1 MAVSFDL
8 FGTLVSVD
16 MPETPSTA
24 VASEL
29 SACGVS
35 VPSDFADAYREVHVE
50 TPDGAEASL
59 SAHVDAA
66 LASRGV
72 DAAAETVDRAVVDA
86 FDPAVDLRDGALSA
100 IESAADRGAVGL
112 CSNCSVPGLV
122 ERTLDQAGLDN
133 SFDAVVSSVD
143 CGWRKPDTRIFERLA
158 SNLDVEPESIVHVGD
173 STETDG
179 GIEAVGGTYV
189 DVAETP
195 LSKLPEQL
203 ETKL

>member
-1 MAVSFDL
+1 MAISFDL
-8 FGTLVSVD
+8 FGTLVAVD
-16 MPETPSTA
+16 MPERPSIA

-29 SACGVS
+29 SARGIS
-35 VPSDFADAYREVHVE
+35 VPSDFAAAYREVHVE
-50 TPDGAEASL
+50 TTEGSETSL

-86 FDPAVDLRDGALSA
+86 FDPAVELCDGARSA
-100 IESAADRGAVGL
+100 IESAADSGSVGL

-122 ERTLDQAGLDN
+122 ERTLDQAGLDDA
-133 SFDAVVSSVD
+133 FDAVVSSVG

-158 SNLDVEPESIVHVGD
+158 SKLDVEPEVIVHVGD
-173 STETDG
+173 SPETDG
-179 GIEAVGGTYV
+179 GIETVGGTFV

-195 LSKLPEQL
+195 LSKLPERL
-203 ETKL
+203 ESTA